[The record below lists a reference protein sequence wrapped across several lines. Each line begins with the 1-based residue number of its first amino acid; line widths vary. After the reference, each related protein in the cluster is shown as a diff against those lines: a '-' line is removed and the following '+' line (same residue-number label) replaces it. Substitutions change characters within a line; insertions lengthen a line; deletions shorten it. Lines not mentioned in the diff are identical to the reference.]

1 MKNNL
6 HLIDLILQIRK
17 ISQQNLPVDTSFI
30 PYDILMFLYKAHTN
44 KQIINLKDFFRFF
57 IHSEMGVRYHLKRL
71 INDGWI
77 SLADNPADR
86 RSKLMVMNPSFVQ
99 QMEKTLYEIGLYM
112 QLQAFL
118 STDESFSDADR
129 YTRI

>member
-30 PYDILMFLYKAHTN
+30 PYDILMFLYKAYAN

-57 IHSEMGVRYHLKRL
+57 VHSEMGVRYHLKRL
-71 INDGWI
+71 INEGWI
-77 SLADNPADR
+77 SLTDNPADR
-86 RSKLMVMNPSFVQ
+86 RSKLMVMNPRFIQ
-99 QMEKTLYEIGLYM
+99 QMEKTLFEIGLYM

-118 STDESFSDADR
+118 TRNESFTDEK
-129 YTRI
+129 